1 MDFTSK
7 NSNENSARLSNQM
20 VNEHV
25 LNAIRYGKTN

>member
-7 NSNENSARLSNQM
+7 NSNENSAALSNQM

-25 LNAIRYGKTN
+25 LNAVRYRQTN